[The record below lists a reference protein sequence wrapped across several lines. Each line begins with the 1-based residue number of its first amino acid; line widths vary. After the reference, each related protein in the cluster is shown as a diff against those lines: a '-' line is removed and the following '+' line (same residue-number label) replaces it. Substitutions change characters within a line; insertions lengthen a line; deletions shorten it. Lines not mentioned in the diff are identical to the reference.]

1 MVLCIIGAE
10 INVISDGWSD
20 NDLDESYYD
29 KGWTFKTYEECD
41 AFCDKLRQ
49 AIEGV
54 KP

>member
-41 AFCDKLRQ
+41 AF
-49 AIEGV
+49 AIN
-54 KP
+54 